1 MTHPASTRPAGHGA
15 DLDTPRSAAVPTR
28 RAWCLDACRASLALV
43 LASHWPQRASASDG
57 AKGLE
62 GLEGRRFDAQVGM
75 VGKAAHVPSDILAFA
90 GGLFHSS
97 DCDQYEYGK
106 GRYSRTV
113 EPDGSMRFEAE
124 TLSPT
129 YGRNVWTGRVR
140 GRSIEGD
147 FVFYRKPTWW
157 RPNPEPLPHW
167 FKGHEIDAA
176 GRPLG

>member
-1 MTHPASTRPAGHGA
+1 MTKLTSTLGAAMPA
-15 DLDTPRSAAVPTR
+15 R
-28 RAWCLDACRASLALV
+28 RAWCLDALRAGAALLV
-43 LASHWPQRASASDG
+43 AGHWPLRAAANDG
-57 AKGLE
+57 LS
-62 GLEGRRFDAQVGM
+62 GLEGRRFDTQAGM
-75 VGKAAHVPSDILAFA
+75 AGKAAHVPSDILAFA

-140 GRSIEGD
+140 GRSIEGE

-157 RPNPEPLPHW
+157 RPNPEQLPHW

-176 GRPLG
+176 GKPLG